1 MRSLWLSVDENER
14 SLKLRND
21 RNRLLPFTQRDTFK
35 HLPSNNNHNE
45 WRDKEEKKGRK
56 RVKIIAAFI
65 IVHSPTWE
73 ENVQRRWKFRRD
85 GAWIVLFG
93 SREIRAAE
101 MIFHPFQ
108 FNWKVTHTKKQNKTQ
123 KSITP
128 VIFFNKWITKQ
139 SPFLDNEMGIKYK
152 KKKEVEPLM
161 TLFSFPLQPI
171 RHLYYIFKN
180 KKKKK
185 KVTL

>member
-108 FNWKVTHTKKQNKTQ
+108 CNWKVTHKKKQNKTQ

-152 KKKEVEPLM
+152 KKKRSSPWWLC
-161 TLFSFPLQPI
+161 FPSPSSQYGTFIIYLKI
-171 RHLYYIFKN
+171 

>member
-1 MRSLWLSVDENER
+1 MSDRSNCVTTEIVCFPSRSATLSSTSR
-14 SLKLRND
+14 PIIIIMND
-21 RNRLLPFTQRDTFK
+21 VI
-35 HLPSNNNHNE
+35 
-45 WRDKEEKKGRK
+45 KKTKKRGRK

-93 SREIRAAE
+93 SREIRTAE

-108 FNWKVTHTKKQNKTQ
+108 FNWKVTHTHTKTTQ

-139 SPFLDNEMGIKYK
+139 GPFLDCEMGDKIQNKRGRALDDF
-152 KKKEVEPLM
+152 VFLPPPANTAPL
-161 TLFSFPLQPI
+161 
-171 RHLYYIFKN
+171 LYI
-180 KKKKK
+180 
-185 KVTL
+185 